1 MIRARLFALLVAG
14 LAISTACDETTDP
27 SPPQANATGA
37 PELSLDGT
45 SEEAESYLGALSS
58 RLVQRPLVSSELQQ
72 IQSEGVNA
80 IVPIVESWLQSP
92 KFGKAVRDMMEHLL
106 KTNGKHDDVDFDLPG
121 NLAEHIVSE
130 EHPYSFLLTADYCVD
145 EFGAKIECDTS
156 APYVAGV
163 LTTRAYLSAN
173 ASRFN
178 LRRASTLMNV
188 FSCRGY
194 PMEFGLQPSADKE
207 SLIPMFQ
214 AQTPEEQTVEEA
226 QNGFGNGFGCYTC
239 HSQFANHA
247 QLYVKFDSTGLW
259 RSHAHGIQDEYG
271 ELGRSI
277 GRYFASHFAELD
289 RSENETAQV
298 FGQEVPNL
306 AGAAQVIVA
315 EPQFLSCAVR
325 RTFEYAFNLDET
337 LSARTDVNL
346 YRNIAEALK
355 RDGKE
360 DATFQ
365 DLFRYVVTEPKV
377 FRSYIEQR

>member
-1 MIRARLFALLVAG
+1 MNKVKYLIGLAVFSLVA
-14 LAISTACDETTDP
+14 ACDESADVN
-27 SPPQANATGA
+27 SPGQVESQE
-37 PELSLDGT
+37 PEIALEGT
-45 SEEAESYLGALSS
+45 AEEAESYLGALAS
-58 RLVQRPLVSSELQQ
+58 RLVQRPLISSELAQ
-72 IQSEGVNA
+72 IQSEGVQS
-80 IVPIVESWLQSP
+80 IKPIVESWLAEP

-121 NLAEHIVSE
+121 NLAEHIVTE
-130 EHPYSFLLTADYCVD
+130 KHPYAHLLTADYCVD

-277 GRYFASHFAELD
+277 GRYFASHFSELD
-289 RSENETAQV
+289 RSENEAAQV
-298 FGQEVPNL
+298 FGQEVLNL
-306 AGAAQVIVA
+306 AGAATVIVA

-325 RTFEYAFNLDET
+325 RAFEYAFNLDET

-346 YRNIAEALK
+346 YRNIADALK

-360 DATFQ
+360 SATFQ
-365 DLFRYVVTEPKV
+365 DLFQYVVTDPKV